1 MMKKRIMICAIA
13 VLSLAF
19 SSSRAAITIDF
30 ESDPAGPKPNG
41 WISADSPLVS
51 FTDSSGAD
59 LHVGNYGVQ
68 SHGQALAVYYD
79 DDPSYL
85 IMDFSST
92 VDALQLDFGNDD
104 PLWAVPGDMAIL
116 TAFMGATQVAQV
128 SVVMNIDDI
137 MNQSISI
144 SGVNF
149 NRATFFYDI
158 TGPERTGL
166 TEIVDD
172 IQFEVI
178 PAPGAILLGSIGMGI
193 VSWLRRRRTL

>member
-1 MMKKRIMICAIA
+1 MKKILMIFAIV
-13 VLSLAF
+13 VLSLAV
-19 SSSRAAITIDF
+19 SSTRAAITIDF
-30 ESDPAGPKPNG
+30 ESDPMGPKPNG

-59 LHVGNYGVQ
+59 LQLYDYVNQ
-68 SHGQALAVYYD
+68 SHGQALAVLH

-85 IMDFSST
+85 ILDFSST
-92 VDALQLDFGNDD
+92 VTALQLDFGNDD
-104 PLWAVPGDMAIL
+104 PGWALPGDMAVL
-116 TAFMGATQVAQV
+116 TAFMGLTQVGQA

-137 MNQSISI
+137 MNQTISI

-149 NRATFFYDI
+149 DRATFFYDI
-158 TGPERTGL
+158 TSPNRTGL
-166 TEIVDD
+166 IEIVDD

-178 PAPGAILLGSIGMGI
+178 PAPGAILLGSIGLGV